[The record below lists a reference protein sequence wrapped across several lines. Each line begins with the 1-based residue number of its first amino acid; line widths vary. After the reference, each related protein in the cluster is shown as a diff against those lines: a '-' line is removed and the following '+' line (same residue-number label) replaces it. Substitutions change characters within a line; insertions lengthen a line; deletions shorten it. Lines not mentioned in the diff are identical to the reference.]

1 MKKSNTLPLGS
12 SILDPD
18 CFFDKSNTVTFMWAV
33 LLIRSR
39 LDKQVVWTWK
49 LEHVTLPVSL
59 RLLDG
64 GYEFNK
70 KNQTKYVNVLLT
82 TDVDEN
88 CEWPLNE
95 RSALLLNYWW
105 KMLDGLNNS

>member
-1 MKKSNTLPLGS
+1 
-12 SILDPD
+12 
-18 CFFDKSNTVTFMWAV
+18 MWAV

-59 RLLDG
+59 RLLDD